1 MAARSPLT
9 GGLDAARVYDLAH
22 PLDASTPVSRSHPPF
37 RVALMRRHGDLV
49 RDDGMS
55 GANEMITLGG
65 HNGTHI
71 DALCHVALD
80 GHMHGGVD
88 AIEASRGSL
97 FTTHG
102 IETIT
107 PIVCRGVLLDIPALD
122 GRAALDAAEAVT
134 ADWLV
139 RACELQGVTIGAG
152 DAVLVRTGWPIGH
165 YHSEEL
171 MLGHESG
178 VPGPNT
184 SAARW
189 LAERGVRVT
198 GSDTIAY
205 EHLAP
210 GMGHTRLPVH
220 VILLVEHGI
229 HIIELL
235 DLEELARERV
245 HEFWF
250 VAAPLKIVGATGSP
264 LRPLAIVP

>member
-1 MAARSPLT
+1 MAQRPELT

-22 PLDASTPVSRSHPPF
+22 PLAAETPVSRSHPPF
-37 RVALMRRHGDLV
+37 RLALMRRHGDIV

-55 GANEMITLGG
+55 GANEMFSTGG
-65 HNGTHI
+65 HVGTHI

-80 GHMHGGVD
+80 GRLHGGVD
-88 AIEASRGSL
+88 AIEASRGGRFS
-97 FTTHG
+97 TYG
-102 IETIT
+102 IETLA

-122 GRAALDAAEAVT
+122 GRAALDAAEPVT
-134 ADWLV
+134 ADTLV
-139 RACELQGVTIGAG
+139 RACEAEAVTIRPG
-152 DAVLVRTGWPIGH
+152 DAVLIRTGWPIGH
-165 YHSEEL
+165 YDDEAL
-171 MLGHESG
+171 MLGTESG

-184 SAARW
+184 SGARW

-235 DLEELARERV
+235 DLEELARDRV